1 VPNYQEA
8 LLTTTFK
15 GPRLDNPRKT
25 GVDFWHT
32 FCQAWAGGKIIYK
45 SLAWNLHAASTEIL
59 YPTLQVSI
67 KNTENNT

>member
-8 LLTTTFK
+8 LLTTTSK

-32 FCQAWAGGKIIYK
+32 FCQAWAGGKIIYFI
-45 SLAWNLHAASTEIL
+45 LAQNLHGASSEIL
-59 YPTLQVSI
+59 YPTPELHT